1 MLKLGL
7 ARILAGLLFSL
18 AASILIVFFVSLGYD
33 VSGFTDLGTTE
44 TYKIIFAVLLNPLT
58 AINLGHWDVIAAIAV
73 GGLLGGLIS
82 KSPTSGLLVG
92 LLSFV
97 AIFLLF
103 LGLSLGFTNFS
114 GWLTWV
120 ETNASN
126 IALDLLLCAAIFAG
140 TASIGGK
147 LTAEKE

>member
-7 ARILAGLLFSL
+7 ARILAGLVFSL
-18 AASILIVFFVSLGYD
+18 AASILIVFFVTLGYD
-33 VSGFTDLGTTE
+33 LSAFSSLGTTE
-44 TYKIIFAVLLNPLT
+44 TYKVVFAVLLSPLT
-58 AINLGHWDVIAAIAV
+58 AINMSIWSVIAAIAV

-82 KSPTSGLLVG
+82 KSPTSGLVVG
-92 LLSFV
+92 LLSFA
-97 AIFLLF
+97 AIFILF
-103 LGLSLGFTNFS
+103 LGLTLGFTNFS

-120 ETNASN
+120 ETYASS
-126 IALDLLLCAAIFAG
+126 IAIDLLLGAALFAG

>member
-1 MLKLGL
+1 MFKLGL

-18 AASILIVFFVSLGYD
+18 GASILIVFFVTLGYNLTNF
-33 VSGFTDLGTTE
+33 STLGTTE
-44 TYKIIFAVLLNPLT
+44 TYKIIFAVLLSPLT
-58 AINLGHWDVIAAIAV
+58 AINMNLWSVIAAIAV

-82 KSPTSGLLVG
+82 KSPTAGLLVG

-97 AIFLLF
+97 VVFVLF
-103 LGLSLGFTNFS
+103 LGLTLGFTNFS
-114 GWLTWV
+114 SWVTWV
-120 ETNASN
+120 ETYSSS

-140 TASIGGK
+140 TGSIGGK

>member
-1 MLKLGL
+1 MFNLGL

-18 AASILIVFFVSLGYD
+18 GASILIVFFVTLGYNLTNF
-33 VSGFTDLGTTE
+33 STLGTTE
-44 TYKIIFAVLLNPLT
+44 TYKIIFAVLLSPLT
-58 AINLGHWDVIAAIAV
+58 AINMNLWSVIAAIAV

-82 KSPTSGLLVG
+82 KSPTAGLLVG

-97 AIFLLF
+97 VVFVLF
-103 LGLSLGFTNFS
+103 LGLTLGFTNFS
-114 GWLTWV
+114 SWVTWV
-120 ETNASN
+120 ETYSSS

-140 TASIGGK
+140 TGSIGGK